1 MVVLGEAEVSCERG
15 TPEHPESQNAKQLK
29 DAPDPGQLSRKDQI
43 VFFRSLIRT
52 GARCNPAMCGSDQCR
67 SIIRFD
73 QPCRLEDAPKPGARR
88 PFNATWLEFWRKRD
102 QSCTK
107 FGPEINRVEAS

>member
-1 MVVLGEAEVSCERG
+1 MAVLGGGEVSYERG

-29 DAPDPGQLSRKDQI
+29 DAPEPGQPSGKDQI

-52 GARCNPAMCGSDQCR
+52 GACCNLAMCGSDEGR
-67 SIIRFD
+67 SLIRF
-73 QPCRLEDAPKPGARR
+73 EDATKPGA
-88 PFNATWLEFWRKRD
+88 PSWLEFWRKRD
-102 QSCTK
+102 QICTT